1 MRRFLT
7 IVVLVLVILAG
18 FYVAWP
24 AWTGRQIRQAIEAN
38 DPAALSRKIDFDRVR
53 ARAKPVIAEQVQRSL
68 DEFQKQAGPFGA
80 AIAGQLKGG
89 LGERLANA
97 AIDTSLTPENVIR
110 LARQGKTIG
119 RILKDIAREGA
130 EQGPAPG
137 GSVPP
142 ASPPPAQTGGT
153 EPPPEGPPR
162 RRLTRENIK
171 AFRITGPLSLEV
183 GIAHDPK
190 ASTPDVIAELAFT
203 GGDWKVVGILPQ
215 L

>member
-24 AWTGRQIRQAIEAN
+24 AWTGRQIRHAIEAN
-38 DPAALSRKIDFDRVR
+38 DPVALSQKIDFDRVR
-53 ARAKPVIAEQVQRSL
+53 ARAKPVIAEQMQRSL
-68 DEFQKQAGPFGA
+68 DQFQKQAGPFGA

-110 LARQGKTIG
+110 LARQGKDIS
-119 RILKDIAREGA
+119 RVLKDIAREGT
-130 EQGPAPG
+130 EKGSAPE

-142 ASPPPAQTGGT
+142 APAQTG
-153 EPPPEGPPR
+153 EPPPR
-162 RRLTRENIK
+162 RRLTHANIK

-183 GIAHDPK
+183 GIAHDPR
-190 ASTPDVIAELAFT
+190 ATTPDVIAEMAFT
-203 GGDWKVVGILPQ
+203 GGDWKVVGILPR